1 MNPLQCDRGVASR
14 QSFYLQTNFVLN
26 IPYYQSINYQ
36 RKKKRALPSFSQKKK
51 EKKKKERKKKETNP
65 WNAMYSVARH
75 EPHPSQQGYSF
86 SAPAYLQ
93 PFLTADTAHTIAHKR
108 PVRRPREICADVAR
122 SDDCR
127 LKATVLIAVEL
138 DPSRLLFFTGLARL
152 FKVCWYHFA
161 FSAYR

>member
-1 MNPLQCDRGVASR
+1 
-14 QSFYLQTNFVLN
+14 
-26 IPYYQSINYQ
+26 
-36 RKKKRALPSFSQKKK
+36 
-51 EKKKKERKKKETNP
+51 
-65 WNAMYSVARH
+65 MYSVARH

-138 DPSRLLFFTGLARL
+138 DPCRLLFFTGLARL